1 MPTWTLACSA
11 CDFTQPGT
19 SPAGVC
25 PRCGQPLFARYAP
38 VAPWTVSDR
47 WDLWRYAAALPL
59 ADGEPPVSLGEG
71 LTPLH
76 DAPALARQLGVGRLW
91 IKDEG
96 RNPTASFKARG
107 MSAAVTRA
115 RAQGAPGLVVP
126 TAGNAGAAI
135 AAYGAAAG
143 LPVRVYAPRT
153 TPPAILMM
161 VVALGADLQLVDG
174 HIGDAGRL
182 ARAHASDSG
191 WADVSTLREPYRVEG
206 MKTMGYELAEQLG
219 RRLPSAVVYP
229 TGGGEG
235 TIGIW
240 KAFTE
245 MRAWGWLPADAP
257 LPRMVVAQAAGCAPI
272 VRAHAAGADRAEPW
286 ADPVTHASGLRVPG
300 PLGDRL
306 LLRVLRETAGHAVA
320 VDDAVTREAT
330 ALLSTRTGIDAAPE
344 GGCALAAVA
353 ALVRDGALGPAD
365 EVVVFNTGSG
375 ASYRAEAADL
385 PEGARP
391 ESARSDGA
399 PAAFTP

>member
-1 MPTWTLACSA
+1 VPTWSLACSA
-11 CDFTQPGT
+11 CDVAQPG
-19 SPAGVC
+19 SAPAGVC
-25 PRCGQPLFARYAP
+25 PACGQPLFARYAP
-38 VAPWTVSDR
+38 AAPWAVSGR

-59 ADGEPPVSLGEG
+59 LDGERPVSLGEG

-76 DAPALARQLGVGRLW
+76 EAPALARRLGVGRLW
-91 IKDEG
+91 VKDEG

-126 TAGNAGAAI
+126 TAGNAGAAV

-143 LPVRVYAPRT
+143 LPVRVYAPRS
-153 TPPAILMM
+153 TPPAILMT
-161 VVALGADLQLVDG
+161 VAALGADLRLVDG
-174 HIGDAGRL
+174 HIGDAGRQ
-182 ARAHASDSG
+182 ARACAAERG
-191 WADVSTLREPYRVEG
+191 WLDVSTLREPYRVEG

-219 RRLPSAVVYP
+219 RRLPSAIVYP

-240 KAFTE
+240 KAIGE

-272 VRAHAAGADRAEPW
+272 ARAHAAGADRAEPW
-286 ADPVTHASGLRVPG
+286 ADPVTYASGLRVPG

-306 LLRVLRETAGHAVA
+306 LLRVLRESRGHAVA
-320 VDDAVTREAT
+320 IDDAVTRGAAA
-330 ALLSTRTGIDAAPE
+330 ALAAHTGVDAAPE

-353 ALVRDGALGPAD
+353 ACVSDGALGPAD

-375 ASYRAEAADL
+375 VSYRSEGADL
-385 PEGARP
+385 PERARP
-391 ESARSDGA
+391 AGA
-399 PAAFTP
+399 AAA